1 MTPAVAIALA
11 YTVVGAGIL
20 IYLQRVRRRLRKAD
34 LRKAEADLR
43 AQGEPSGSAEAL
55 TVR

>member
-11 YTVVGAGIL
+11 YGVVGAGIL
-20 IYLQRVRRRLRKAD
+20 IYLRRIRRRLRG
-34 LRKAEADLR
+34 AEAALR
-43 AQGEPSGSAEAL
+43 AQEQASGSVEVL

>member
-1 MTPAVAIALA
+1 MTPPVAIALA

-20 IYLQRVRRRLRKAD
+20 IYLQRVRRRLRKV
-34 LRKAEADLR
+34 ETELR
-43 AQGEPSGSAEAL
+43 AQGEPSGSAEGL